1 MFVLSNMKYGKQF
14 GTIYIGNKIEFI
26 YLESN
31 LESNLEA
38 KMYGTYNLDTRK
50 VRINKFK
57 KLDNTIDREYKS
69 KSYFYLYYSVL
80 FLMVMFL
87 IYATIYVH
95 EQHICTDIVKANNI
109 TFNCENNQNTI
120 KCYNNLK
127 NNLDK
132 YKNGNYSC

>member
-1 MFVLSNMKYGKQF
+1 
-14 GTIYIGNKIEFI
+14 
-26 YLESN
+26 
-31 LESNLEA
+31 
-38 KMYGTYNLDTRK
+38 MYGTYNLDTRK

-69 KSYFYLYYSVL
+69 KSYFYFYYSVL

-95 EQHICTDIVKANNI
+95 EQHTCTDIVKANNI
-109 TFNCENNQNTI
+109 TFNCDNNQNTI